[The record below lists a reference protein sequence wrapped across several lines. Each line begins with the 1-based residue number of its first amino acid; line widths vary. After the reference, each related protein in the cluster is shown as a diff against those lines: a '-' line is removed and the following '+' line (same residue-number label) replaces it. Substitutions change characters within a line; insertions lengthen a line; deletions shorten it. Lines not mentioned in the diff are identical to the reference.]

1 MKSIVHIVSVITV
14 LSAPLISLVQ
24 SDPAQSRALVHA
36 ELLKLE
42 RAATALVTVTA
53 LPIPSGS
60 KPASRAYFRKAV
72 LSIPQA
78 VAKWPDAVS

>member
-1 MKSIVHIVSVITV
+1 MKSLVHIVSVITV

-24 SDPAQSRALVHA
+24 SDPAQSRALVRA

-53 LPIPSGS
+53 LPIPS
-60 KPASRAYFRKAV
+60 KPASPAYSRKAV
-72 LSIPQA
+72 SSRPQA
-78 VAKWPDAVS
+78 DAKWPDAVS